1 MSLSFLAISRKNASK
16 ELAQLAE
23 DHINHDLQ
31 QSDRDAL
38 NTAANKFSTYTSV
51 GSLVGL
57 GLGIALGLRV
67 RRIRAD
73 YFKAFRA
80 MEKPTHVQFANG
92 RTGMLFL
99 IPYR

>member
-1 MSLSFLAISRKNASK
+1 MSFESFAISRKNASK

-23 DHINHDLQ
+23 DHMKHDLQ

-38 NTAANKFSTYTSV
+38 NSAAHKFGTFTTV

-57 GLGIALGLRV
+57 GLGVALAFRV
-67 RRIRAD
+67 RRVRGE

-80 MEKPTHVQFANG
+80 MEKPTHVQFADG
-92 RTGMLFL
+92 RTG
-99 IPYR
+99 